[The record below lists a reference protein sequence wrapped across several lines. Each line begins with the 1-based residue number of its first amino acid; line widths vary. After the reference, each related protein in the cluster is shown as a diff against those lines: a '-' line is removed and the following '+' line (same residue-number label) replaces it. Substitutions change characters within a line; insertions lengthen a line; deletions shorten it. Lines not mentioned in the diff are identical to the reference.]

1 MRVYYSRLGA
11 PNREYFDARGP
22 RIRIGRSPESDIKL
36 DCPQIRD
43 GEDAVV
49 LRKTP
54 DGWVLKVLELNY
66 CIIGGRE
73 LCGGQTI
80 LIDKDEKADL
90 FTYLLEFQLPTD
102 QVTPDELIRK
112 RLDDEM
118 SNLMMQVHLDL
129 LRRMDLRLGADPM
142 RDDDESLQNLER
154 NLDEISRVRGIDEG
168 THQKLGLHIAGH
180 AVRTRILEELLE
192 TSNQSSALISTGRWR
207 QLLTRSPSFEDELDR
222 FARRLQDELGL
233 AQLSTLSDK
242 IDRVEDSFWN
252 SWADRSQDLLTQFRV
267 YLARR
272 YLKKQIKDIVFGYG
286 PLEDLVLIPSISEI
300 MVVDAQHIYIERNG
314 RLENSGRRFVSDEV
328 TLAIIE
334 RIVSKV
340 GRRIDKSKP
349 LVDARL
355 TDGSRVNAVIPP
367 LAVSG
372 PSLTI
377 RKFPEYRPK
386 MDDLVTSYRSLT
398 HTAAEFLRAVVHCRK
413 NIIISGGTGTGKT
426 TLLNCISDYIDD
438 RERVVTIEDT
448 AELRL
453 KKDHVVRLETKQA
466 NIEGAGEYSIRD
478 LVKNSL
484 RMRPDRIVVGEC
496 RGGEALDMLQAM
508 NTGHDGSLTTI
519 HANSSRDVILRL
531 EVLVQMAA
539 ELPIE
544 SIHRQIAS
552 AVDVIVQ
559 LERLRNG
566 RRVVSQITEVSDY
579 DEREKRILTK
589 DIFVLAGTESTEADY
604 LNSLRRLSADDYEA
618 FLSSIRAFGPEIT
631 QHVKKL
637 RTAQQSMDF
646 LSDLERLRICELLEF
661 CGLGTRLVPTGCLPT
676 FMSELIASNLID
688 LDSFYL

>member
-1 MRVYYSRLGA
+1 MRIYYSRLSA
-11 PNREYFDARGP
+11 PNRDFFDARGS
-22 RIRIGRSPESDIKL
+22 RVRIGRSAESDIKL
-36 DCPQIRD
+36 DSPQIRD

-49 LRKTP
+49 LRKTTE
-54 DGWVLKVLELNY
+54 GWVLKVLGLNK
-66 CIIGGRE
+66 CLIGGKE
-73 LCGGQTI
+73 FCGGQTS
-80 LIDKDEKADL
+80 LIEKDEKVLL
-90 FTYLLEFQLPTD
+90 FPYTLELQLPTD
-102 QVTPDELIRK
+102 QVTPDEIIRR
-112 RLDDEM
+112 RLDDDM
-118 SNLMMQVHLDL
+118 SNLMMQIHLDL
-129 LRRMDLRLGADPM
+129 LRRMDLRLGSDPM

-192 TSNQSSALISTGRWR
+192 TSNQSNVLVTAGRWR
-207 QLLTRSPSFEDELDR
+207 QLLTRNPHFEEELDR
-222 FARRLQDELGL
+222 FAGQLQQELGL
-233 AQLSTLSDK
+233 PQLVSLSDK
-242 IDRVEDSFWN
+242 IDRVEDGFWS
-252 SWADRSQDLLTQFRV
+252 SWTDRSQDLLTQFRV

-286 PLEDLVLIPSISEI
+286 PLEDLILIPSISEI

-377 RKFPEYRPK
+377 RKFPESRPK

-398 HTAAEFLRAVVHCRK
+398 RTAAEFLRAIVHCRK

-453 KKDHVVRLETKQA
+453 KKEHVVRLETKQA
-466 NIEGAGEYSIRD
+466 NIEGAGEYNIRD

-539 ELPIE
+539 DLPIE

-559 LERLRNG
+559 LQRLRNG

-579 DEREKRILTK
+579 DERERQIVTK
-589 DIFVLAGTESTEADY
+589 DIFVLTGTESTEADY
-604 LNSLRRLSADDYEA
+604 LNSLRRLNSDDYEA
-618 FLSSIRAFGPEIT
+618 LMTRVRTFGSDT
-631 QHVKKL
+631 THHVEQL
-637 RTAQQSMDF
+637 RTTQQPMDF
-646 LSDLERLRICELLEF
+646 LSNSERIRICELLEF
-661 CGLGTRLVPTGCLPT
+661 CGLGTRLAPTGCLPT